1 MAERPKKPAAS
12 RDPRLAYRPIV
23 TTTPATTS
31 VTTPPTSGG
40 APLVPPG
47 YYHPTGDE
55 RGSRQAGEKGRRSS
69 SSEDEDEPR
78 KRRDT
83 AKTPSPTGP
92 EEGGGEEMASSSS
105 ASSSTSSSQA
115 SADSTPPSRSTS
127 YVELESLR
135 AAGVANPAETETGG
149 TAAAMSVTAAVG
161 RRDTAAGNQGR
172 PSLGTPTSINISFA
186 EAAALP
192 RASPTPLPRT
202 SPRPGT
208 SRTSPMPTATSTPGH
223 DGQVAPPAPSTT
235 KAKNY
240 PPLIVDKMP
249 NWTAHFQK
257 LHDLL
262 GHAPNGR
269 PFGQG
274 VRFIPH
280 SPEEFRTIQK
290 YLSEATQADPAVQWF
305 CYSADAEKPAKV
317 AIRGL
322 PPDTDPEE
330 IKRALTELDFAVETV
345 RHIPGVRG
353 RPGCLFH
360 VALKHLNQE
369 ELSRLYSTNELL
381 YMPGV
386 VIEAWRGQHIVAQ
399 CHRCQKFGHSSRN
412 CHRPARCLR
421 CAGEHL
427 VADCP
432 KPRTEETCAN
442 CGKAHAAS
450 YRRCP
455 ALLKEQRRKRAAH
468 PPPPLTARP
477 RQPRQPAGNRPLRP
491 TRAERRRAQ
500 APLPAEPSPAPEH
513 RGHPRETDVQTAHRT
528 QGVTG
533 TTLAPPANDP
543 VPRSAP
549 PQKRK
554 THRGGRKHRK
564 KSRGEE
570 LTAETRQPTPATQRT
585 RKSPL
590 SQ

>member
-172 PSLGTPTSINISFA
+172 PSLGAPTSINISFA

-208 SRTSPMPTATSTPGH
+208 SRTWPMPTATSTPGH

-330 IKRALTELDFAVETV
+330 IKRALTELDFACV
-345 RHIPGVRG
+345 
-353 RPGCLFH
+353 
-360 VALKHLNQE
+360 
-369 ELSRLYSTNELL
+369 
-381 YMPGV
+381 
-386 VIEAWRGQHIVAQ
+386 
-399 CHRCQKFGHSSRN
+399 
-412 CHRPARCLR
+412 R
-421 CAGEHL
+421 CAGDHM
-427 VADCP
+427 VADCDRPRQDTP
-432 KPRTEETCAN
+432 KCAD
-442 CGKAHAAS
+442 CGRDHAAS
-450 YRRCP
+450 SKKCP
-455 ALLKEQRRKRAAH
+455 HFRKEARKRNVRM
-468 PPPPLTARP
+468 PPPPPGTERL
-477 RQPRQPAGNRPLRP
+477 P
-491 TRAERRRAQ
+491 TRAVRSRTQAPQPPLGREPQILAAPSGHQ
-500 APLPAEPSPAPEH
+500 EVPIETKANDPTEPGAPLP
-513 RGHPRETDVQTAHRT
+513 T
-528 QGVTG
+528 
-533 TTLAPPANDP
+533 
-543 VPRSAP
+543 
-549 PQKRK
+549 KRK
-554 THRGGRKHRK
+554 HRGGKKHK
-564 KSRGEE
+564 KPNAGVKSLGSTPPTALPPQSQRG
-570 LTAETRQPTPATQRT
+570 RRRRRT
-585 RKSPL
+585 REPKNLLVWCYLLATCDLPL
-590 SQ
+590 SHRSHSSLSHTYSMYISIHVNSLIIIIQSSISSFIFRKEATTTNNYSATIHLTYFFQWLYKSENGQYTLLYTFT